1 MREERDRLKAG
12 SHCIPFTKHVFTNY
26 SYEIFGAILCS
37 QTFFKQKRWC
47 WTTSLIIFSVLS
59 SFVSQ
64 RLFAFDATITD
75 FCLEDSFPIN
85 IFQSLFNQ
93 PKFFWNKNH
102 KRLFRLFAKWKSDVF
117 VNCTSIKRNYDHNK
131 STIISDIKWIHPEVR
146 YSFVRFTLQTKQLI
160 IQGIPTWKTV
170 AAFKCLGSAVG

>member
-1 MREERDRLKAG
+1 MWEGREIGWKQGRIVYPSLN
-12 SHCIPFTKHVFTNY
+12 IKHVFTNY
-26 SYEIFGAILCS
+26 SYEIVGAILCS

-47 WTTSLIIFSVLS
+47 CSTSLIIFSVLS
-59 SFVSQ
+59 SFVYQ
-64 RLFAFDATITD
+64 RLFAFDGTITD
-75 FCLEDSFPIN
+75 SCLEDSFPIN
-85 IFQSLFNQ
+85 IFRS
-93 PKFFWNKNH
+93 FFINKNH
-102 KRLFRLFAKWKSDVF
+102 KRLYRLFAKWKSDVF
-117 VNCTSIKRNYDHNK
+117 VNCTSIERNYDHNK

>member
-1 MREERDRLKAG
+1 VRGERDRLKAG

-64 RLFAFDATITD
+64 RLFAFDGTITD

-93 PKFFWNKNH
+93 TKFFWNKNH

-146 YSFVRFTLQTKQLI
+146 YSFVRLFTFANKTTYNSGNSYLENCR
-160 IQGIPTWKTV
+160 GI
-170 AAFKCLGSAVG
+170 